1 MANPEHGDIVFPQNE
16 FNRRIGGLRTSMEE
30 REMDVVILAMPHDL
44 FYLTG
49 YQTPGY
55 YWFQV
60 LVVPLEK
67 EPFMVTRLLES
78 SNIPARTWIRLSRPY
93 SDFQDPTQVLADA
106 FREFGLDNAR
116 IGFDKDAYFFRS
128 FEQESVIAKLPNA
141 TFRNCTGIVE
151 QLRVVKSDLELEKME
166 FAARATEAGML
177 AGIKASGPGINEDEI
192 AAEIYHAMLRAGS
205 EWPAMAPF
213 VATGWRG
220 AVGHMTWEHRTL
232 EDQDYVFLEVAGCYN
247 RYHTAMMRTVTIG
260 ETPQAIEDGEKVCL
274 DAMQATMEAIK
285 PGVPA
290 SEVDLIARDIIK
302 KGAPHVEQAARTA
315 YSIGIGFPP
324 DWGEGH
330 ILSMVKGHDRPLEKN
345 MTFHLIPWV
354 QVPGHG
360 GVGITETIVVTE
372 NGCRSL
378 FDFPQKVFNA

>member
-1 MANPEHGDIVFPQNE
+1 MSNYGDLVFPQEE
-16 FNRRIGGLRTSMEE
+16 FDRRLANLRSLMNK
-30 REMDVVILAMPHDL
+30 RRLDVVVMAMPHDL
-44 FYLTG
+44 FYLSG

-60 LVVPLEK
+60 LAVPLEK
-67 EPFMVTRLLES
+67 EPFMVTRLLEA
-78 SNIPARTWIRLSRPY
+78 SNIPARTWIKISRPY
-93 SDFQDPTQVLADA
+93 RDHEDPTQVLADA
-106 FREFGLDNAR
+106 FREFGLEKAR
-116 IGFDKDAYFFRS
+116 IGYDKDAYFFRS
-128 FEQESVIAKLPNA
+128 FEQEGFIAKLPNA
-141 TFRNCTGIVE
+141 TFENCTGIVE
-151 QLRVVKSDLELEKME
+151 QLRVIKSDFEIEKME
-166 FAARATEAGML
+166 RAARATEAGMM
-177 AGIKASGPGINEDEI
+177 AGIMAAAQGVNEDTI
-192 AAEIYHAMLRAGS
+192 AAEIYHAMLQAGS

-220 AVGHMTWEHRTL
+220 AVGHMTWEHRTVD
-232 EDQDYVFLEVAGCYN
+232 EQDSVFLEVAGCYN

-260 ETPQAIEDGEKVCL
+260 DPAQAIKDAEEVCL

-290 SEVDLIARDIIK
+290 SKIDVLARDIIK
-302 KGAPHVEQAARTA
+302 NGAPHVEQAARTA

-330 ILSMVKGHDRPLEKN
+330 ILSMVRGHDRSLEKN

-354 QVPGHG
+354 QVQGHG
-360 GVGITETIVVTE
+360 GVGITETIVITE

-378 FDFPQKVFNA
+378 FNFERKVFEA

>member
-1 MANPEHGDIVFPQNE
+1 MANPQHGDLVFPIEEYQE
-16 FNRRIGGLRTSMEE
+16 RIRKLRLSMAEKG
-30 REMDVVILAMPHDL
+30 MDAVILAMPHDL

-78 SNIPARTWIRLSRPY
+78 SNIPARTWIKHSRPY
-93 SDFQDPTQVLADA
+93 ADHEDPTAVLADA
-106 FREFGLDNAR
+106 IKEFGLEKSVLGYDR
-116 IGFDKDAYFFRS
+116 DAYFYRA
-128 FEQESVIAKLPNA
+128 FEQEGTISKLPNA
-141 TFRNCTGIVE
+141 RFINCTGIVE
-151 QLRVVKSDLELEKME
+151 QLRMIKSPLEIERME
-166 FAARATEAGML
+166 RSARATDAGML
-177 AGIKASGPGINEDEI
+177 AGINAVRPGVNEDEI
-192 AAEIYHAMLRAGS
+192 AAEIYNAMLRAGS

-220 AVGHMTWEHRTL
+220 AVGHMTWEHREVENT
-232 EDQDYVFLEVAGCYN
+232 DYVFLEVAACYN
-247 RYHTAMMRTVTIG
+247 RYHTAMMRTITVG
-260 ETPQAIEDGEKVCL
+260 PTPQKVKDGEKVCL
-274 DAMQATMEAIK
+274 EAMDACMDAIR

-290 SEVDLIARDIIK
+290 SEIDTLARGIISK
-302 KGAPHVEQAARTA
+302 ADVEQAARTA
-315 YSIGIGFPP
+315 YSIGIAFPP

-330 ILSMVKGHDRPLEKN
+330 IISMRQGHDMPLQAG

-360 GVGITETIVVTE
+360 GVGVTETIVVTE
-372 NGCRSL
+372 DGCRALTSL
-378 FDFPQKVFNA
+378 ERKVFSA

>member
-1 MANPEHGDIVFPQNE
+1 MPDHGDLVFPRE
-16 FNRRIGGLRTSMEE
+16 EYDRRIANLRDLMQQ
-30 REMDVVILAMPHDL
+30 RGHDAVILAMPHDL

-78 SNIPARTWIRLSRPY
+78 SNIPARTWIELSRPY
-93 SDFQDPTQVLADA
+93 ADYQDPTKVLADA
-106 FREFGLDNAR
+106 FKEFGLDKCR
-116 IGFDKDAYFFRS
+116 VGYDRDAYFFRA
-128 FEQESVIAKLPNA
+128 FEQEGVITKLPNC
-141 TFRNCTGIVE
+141 TFENCTGIVE
-151 QLRVVKSDLELEKME
+151 QLRVIKSPLEIEKME
-166 FAARATEAGML
+166 LSARATEAGMR
-177 AGIKASGPGINEDEI
+177 AGIEAAAPGVSENDI
-192 AAEIYHAMLRAGS
+192 AAEIYDKMLRAGS
-205 EWPAMAPF
+205 EWPSMAPF
-213 VATGWRG
+213 VASGWRG
-220 AVGHMTWEHRTL
+220 AVGHMTWERRVL
-232 EDQDYVFLEVAGCYN
+232 NDVDYLFLEVAASYN

-260 ETPQAIEDGEKVCL
+260 ETPQPIRDGEKVCL
-274 DAMQATMEAIK
+274 DAMEATMAAIK

-290 SEVDLIARDIIK
+290 SDIDVVARKIIAE
-302 KGAPHVEQAARTA
+302 GAPHVEQAARTA

-330 ILSMVKGHDRPLEKN
+330 ILSMRQGHDRPLEAG

-372 NGCRSL
+372 DGCRTL
-378 FDFPQKVFNA
+378 FDFPKKVFSA

>member
-1 MANPEHGDIVFPQNE
+1 MPNHGDLVFPRE
-16 FNRRIGGLRTSMEE
+16 EYDRRLANLRNQMEA
-30 REMDVVILAMPHDL
+30 RGHDAVVLAMPHDL
-44 FYLTG
+44 FYMTG

-67 EPFMVTRLLES
+67 EPFMVTRLLEA
-78 SNIPARTWIRLSRPY
+78 SNIPARTWIGISRPY
-93 SDFQDPTQVLADA
+93 DDFENPTAVLADA
-106 FREFGLDNAR
+106 LREFGLDRAR
-116 IGFDKDAYFFRS
+116 LGLDRDAYFFRA
-128 FEQESVIAKLPNA
+128 FEQEDLKSRLPDA
-141 TFRNCTGIVE
+141 RFDNCTGIVE
-151 QLRVVKSDLELEKME
+151 SLRVVKSDLELKKME
-166 FAARATEAGML
+166 SAARATEAGMM
-177 AGIKASGPGINEDEI
+177 AGIQACAPGVSENDI
-192 AAEIYHAMLRAGS
+192 AAEIYDAMLRAGS

-220 AVGHMTWEHRTL
+220 AVGHMTWERRVL
-232 EDQDYVFLEVAGCYN
+232 DDVDYVFLEVAGCYN

-260 ETPQAIEDGEKVCL
+260 ETPQPVRDGEKVCL
-274 DAMQATMEAIK
+274 EAMQATMEAIK

-290 SEVDLIARDIIK
+290 SEIDAIARRIIAD
-302 KGAPHVEQAARTA
+302 GAPNVEQAARTA

-330 ILSMVKGHDRPLEKN
+330 ILSMRRGHDRPLEKN

-360 GVGITETIVVTE
+360 GVGITETIVVTD
-372 NGCRSL
+372 NGCRSF
-378 FDFPQKVFNA
+378 FDFERKVFSA

>member
-1 MANPEHGDIVFPQNE
+1 MSNPQHGDLVFPRE
-16 FNRRIGGLRTSMEE
+16 EYDRRLANLREVMAE
-30 REMDVVILAMPHDL
+30 REMDAVILAMPHDL

-67 EPFMVTRLLES
+67 EPFMVARLLES
-78 SNIPARTWIRLSRPY
+78 SNIPARTWITISRPY
-93 SDFQDPTQVLADA
+93 NDFEDPTRVLADA
-106 FREFGLDNAR
+106 FHEFGLEKAR
-116 IGFDKDAYFFRS
+116 IGYDRDAYFFRA
-128 FEQESVIAKLPNA
+128 FEQEGTKAKLPNA
-141 TFRNCTGIVE
+141 TFVNCTGIVE
-151 QLRVVKSDLELEKME
+151 GLRVVKSDMELEKMAR
-166 FAARATEAGML
+166 AAKATEAGMK
-177 AGIKASGPGINEDEI
+177 AGIEAVAPDVSEDEV

-213 VATGWRG
+213 VASGWRG

-232 EDQDYVFLEVAGCYN
+232 EEQDYMFLEVAGCYN
-247 RYHTAMMRTVTIG
+247 RYHTAMMRTVTVG
-260 ETPQAIEDGEKVCL
+260 ETPQGIKDGERVCL
-274 DAMQATMEAIK
+274 EAMQATMEAIK

-290 SEVDLIARDIIK
+290 SAIDEIARGIIAK
-302 KGAPHVEQAARTA
+302 APGVEQAARTA
-315 YSIGIGFPP
+315 YSIGIAFPP

-354 QVPGHG
+354 QVPGQG

-372 NGCRSL
+372 DGCRSL
-378 FDFPQKVFNA
+378 FNFERKVFSA